1 MKLRIEYIA
10 NDIKKL
16 KLKLKSLP
24 SKILFVIYIKIS
36 DIKRAFKTLR
46 RFIFFNIYCYCKRY
60 MELNIFVYVL
70 LVFCIPYL
78 LYSNFRIKPR
88 KGFSI
93 LFISIISL
101 VILLNFTLLTFIG
114 TFLLASSL
122 VVEKKDLHPY
132 IYTASFITFNY
143 EIFNILELRII
154 DLTTNYLFP
163 ISLVSCV
170 FSSMMIGHW
179 FLVDPTISKEGM
191 KKIALSGT
199 IKSLILL
206 PLIYLEFIGQNID
219 MVFKNVILILFFSTS
234 VLSFASFR
242 SLGEKSYTGVMA
254 STGLSYLSLI
264 VSLGGSGGLLL
275 LS

>member
-10 NDIKKL
+10 NDMKKFKL
-16 KLKLKSLP
+16 KMKSLP
-24 SKILFVIYIKIS
+24 SKTLFVTNIKLS
-36 DIKRAFKTLR
+36 DIIKAFKNLR

-93 LFISIISL
+93 LFIAIISL
-101 VILLNFTLLTFIG
+101 VILLNFTLFTFIG
-114 TFLLASSL
+114 TLLLATSL
-122 VVEKKDLHPY
+122 LIKKKNFHPF

-143 EIFNILELRII
+143 EIFNILDLKLIELTI
-154 DLTTNYLFP
+154 NYLFP

-191 KKIALSGT
+191 KNIALLGT
-199 IKSLILL
+199 IQSLILMS
-206 PLIYLEFIGQNID
+206 LIFLEFIGQDID
-219 MVFKNVILILFFSTS
+219 VIFRNVILILFFSTS
-234 VLSFASFR
+234 ILSFASFR

-264 VSLGGSGGLLL
+264 VSLGASGGLLL